1 METFFEKSI
10 FLQQTAKCIL
20 MNMNLNK
27 YLIVWLQTHDSQ
39 QNNRN
44 NQEVLEM
51 ENSKLL
57 HPKLLVE

>member
-1 METFFEKSI
+1 
-10 FLQQTAKCIL
+10 

-27 YLIVWLQTHDSQ
+27 YLIAWLQTHDSQ

-44 NQEVLEM
+44 NQEILEM